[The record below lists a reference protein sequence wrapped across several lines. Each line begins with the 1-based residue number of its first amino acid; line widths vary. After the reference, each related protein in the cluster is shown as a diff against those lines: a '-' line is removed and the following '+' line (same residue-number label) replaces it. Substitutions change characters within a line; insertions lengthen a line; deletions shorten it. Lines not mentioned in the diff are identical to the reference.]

1 MATLINPGAA
11 SAVPFDAS
19 AWLAAW
25 SDHGGVV
32 MLAGDHLY
40 VSRLHGIDR
49 AAARTLDSLR
59 VHVQRP
65 GAGEALAGLL
75 RRRSGEMT

>member
-32 MLAGDHLY
+32 MLAVNGT
-40 VSRLHGIDR
+40 VIFPGTGKVKFP
-49 AAARTLDSLR
+49 TL
-59 VHVQRP
+59 
-65 GAGEALAGLL
+65 LL
-75 RRRSGEMT
+75 